1 MEQYIK
7 DIAAVTSAD
16 YKTLKKIQDAAM
28 HIHSNNVFTQSN
40 EGQPIIELP
49 TLEGTILIKV
59 ENDNVIYKFIPNEM
73 FDTTVMQTLKNNKST
88 LTKSVEEK
96 LKKIMVKTYK
106 DIL

>member
-7 DIAAVTSAD
+7 DIVAVTSAD
-16 YKTLKKIQDAAM
+16 YKTLEKIQDAVM
-28 HIHSNNVFTQSN
+28 HIHSNNVFTQSK
-40 EGQPIIELP
+40 EGQPIVELP

-73 FDTTVMQTLKNNKST
+73 FNTTVVQTLKNNKST